1 MATAPTASLPLFY
14 NGVQPLSSQLHAG
27 WNTRPIDLAPMMA
40 TQHAIPLTVEEFSV
54 AQRHFPIVFSVGDN
68 AVPLALMGL
77 NEGTNVFT
85 LEDPASA
92 GVYIPAYLRRYPFML
107 AKLRDNSD
115 ELSLCFDPSAGNVGE
130 FDDGTPLFEG
140 EEPSEATKAI
150 LQFCEQ
156 FEQAGAR
163 TQAFMA
169 EIKKSGLLMD
179 GEVTIQPSD
188 SDQPF
193 VYRGFQM
200 VDEKKLSEL
209 RGDELRKMNQSG
221 LLALIYAHLFSL
233 PLIRE
238 IFAKQ
243 MAQGKVPTPQL
254 LPTAANGNGGV

>member
-1 MATAPTASLPLFY
+1 MATAAPTANLPLFY

-27 WNTRPIDLAPMMA
+27 WKTRPLDLAPLMA

-77 NEGTNVFT
+77 NEGINVFSAD
-85 LEDPASA
+85 DPASST
-92 GVYIPAYLRRYPFML
+92 VYVPAYLRRYPFML
-107 AKLRDNSD
+107 AKLRDGSD
-115 ELSLCFDPSAGNVGE
+115 DLSLCFDPSSGAVGE
-130 FDDGTPLFEG
+130 FDDGTPLFDG
-140 EEPSEATKAI
+140 EEPSDATKAI
-150 LQFCEQ
+150 LEFCEQ

-169 EIKKSGLLMD
+169 EIKKAGLLMD
-179 GEVTIQPSD
+179 GEVSIQPGD

-221 LLALIYAHLFSL
+221 LLALVYAHLFSL
-233 PLIRE
+233 PLIRD

-243 MAQGKVPTPQL
+243 MAQGKVPTPQQ
-254 LPTAANGNGGV
+254 LPGGTA

>member
-1 MATAPTASLPLFY
+1 MATSAPTANLPLFY
-14 NGVQPLSSQLHAG
+14 NGVQPLSSQLHSG
-27 WNTRPIDLAPMMA
+27 WKTRSLDLRPMLA

-77 NEGTNVFT
+77 NEGANVFAD
-85 LEDPASA
+85 EDPANA
-92 GVYIPAYLRRYPFML
+92 GVYIPAYVRRYPFML

-115 ELSLCFDPSAGNVGE
+115 ELSLCFDPSAGSVGE
-130 FDDGTPLFEG
+130 LDDGTALFDG
-140 EEPSEATKAI
+140 EQPSEATKAI

-163 TQAFMA
+163 TQAFMV
-169 EIKKSGLLMD
+169 EIKKAGLLMD

-200 VDEKKLSEL
+200 IDETKLQEL

-238 IFAKQ
+238 VFAKQ

-254 LPTAANGNGGV
+254 LPTTPNGAA

>member
-1 MATAPTASLPLFY
+1 MATSAPTANLPLFY

-27 WNTRPIDLAPMMA
+27 WKTRGVDLAPLMA
-40 TQHAIPLTVEEFSV
+40 TQHAIPLTVEEFTV
-54 AQRHFPIVFSVGDN
+54 AQRHYPIVFSVGDN
-68 AVPLALMGL
+68 GVPLALMGL
-77 NEGTNVFT
+77 NEGANVFT
-85 LEDPASA
+85 ADEPASA
-92 GVYIPAYLRRYPFML
+92 NLYIPAYLRRYPFML
-107 AKLRDNSD
+107 AKLRDGSED
-115 ELSLCFDPSAGNVGE
+115 LSLCFDPSSGGVGE
-130 FDDGTPLFEG
+130 FEEGAALFEG

-169 EIKKSGLLMD
+169 ELQKSGLLMD

-221 LLALIYAHLFSL
+221 LLALVYAHLFSL
-233 PLIRE
+233 PLIRD

-243 MAQGKVPTPQL
+243 MAQGKVPTPQQ
-254 LPTAANGNGGV
+254 LPNGAA